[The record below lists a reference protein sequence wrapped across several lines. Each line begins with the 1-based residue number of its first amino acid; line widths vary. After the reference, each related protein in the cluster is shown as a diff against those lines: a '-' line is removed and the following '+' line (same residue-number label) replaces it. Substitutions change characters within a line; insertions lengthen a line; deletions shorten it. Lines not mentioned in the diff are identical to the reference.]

1 MIKYYMLYP
10 LAFVM
15 LMMLCLKVLAGE
27 PKAVKKQEPEDL
39 RQFCH
44 FYIAHVPLPDV
55 TYQPGVDVH
64 GNPVVGAD
72 IDPPATVIAPRAEF
86 ALTIDLADYLGIFTP
101 QGVRMET
108 TGIPMRIE
116 DGRVLVN
123 GQPLSG
129 EGQEMLR
136 QFCAEKREKT
146 LDENGAAGYKEIR
159 KYNEPQGAEDDNA
172 NSTEEQ
178 R

>member
-27 PKAVKKQEPEDL
+27 PETVEKQEPEDL

-55 TYQPGVDVH
+55 AYQPGVDVR

-72 IDPPATVIAPRAEF
+72 IDPPAAVIAPPAEF
-86 ALTIDLADYLGIFTP
+86 ALTIDLADYLGIARP
-101 QGVRMET
+101 KGVRMET
-108 TGIPMRIE
+108 AAIPLRIE
-116 DGRVLVN
+116 DGRVLIN

-136 QFCAEKREKT
+136 QFCTENREKT
-146 LDENGAAGYKEIR
+146 LDNDNGSAYKDIH
-159 KYNEPQGAEDDNA
+159 K
-172 NSTEEQ
+172 
-178 R
+178 

>member
-1 MIKYYMLYP
+1 MIRYYMLYP

-27 PKAVKKQEPEDL
+27 PKMAEQPPPEDL
-39 RQFCH
+39 QAFCH
-44 FYIAHVPLPDV
+44 FYIVHEPTPDV
-55 TYQPGVDVH
+55 AYQPGVDVH

-72 IDPPATVIAPRAEF
+72 IDPPAAVLTAPTEF
-86 ALTIDLADYLGIFTP
+86 SLSIDLADYLGIARP
-101 QGVRMET
+101 QGVQMET
-108 TGIPMRIE
+108 KAIPMRLE

-136 QFCAEKREKT
+136 EFCAEKQEKT
-146 LDENGAAGYKEIR
+146 LD
-159 KYNEPQGAEDDNA
+159 
-172 NSTEEQ
+172 NSTGSAYKDIHK
-178 R
+178 